1 MKLDIYLLILLLLC
15 FSCKENIQKDIDT
28 EINKSFDSLQNKL
41 DSVFDKGMFLKNTT
55 RQSFL
60 YENINN
66 LLNKY
71 INERFYQKIDTKSF
85 RNEKLLE
92 YTKDTFRIQETVR
105 FCQERDYSTLRMS
118 LCNIYREEAEMK
130 LVNKYY
136 EKLLL
141 TIDSDE
147 KKLLIES
154 QNKWIESY
162 QSDKEFSDLLLSKE
176 EGTMYSILQFTKPE
190 YRIQFLFDCLLY

>member
-1 MKLDIYLLILLLLC
+1 MKATIYLSILLLLLC
-15 FSCKENIQKDIDT
+15 FSCKESIQRDIDT
-28 EINKSFDSLQNKL
+28 EINNSFDSLQNKL
-41 DSVFDKGMFLKNTT
+41 DSVFDNAT

-66 LLNKY
+66 LLHEY
-71 INERFYQKIDTKSF
+71 IDERFYQKIDTKSF

-92 YTKDTFRIQETVR
+92 YTRDTFRIQETVR
-105 FCQERDYSTLRMS
+105 FCQGKDYSTLRMS

-141 TIDSDE
+141 TMDSNE